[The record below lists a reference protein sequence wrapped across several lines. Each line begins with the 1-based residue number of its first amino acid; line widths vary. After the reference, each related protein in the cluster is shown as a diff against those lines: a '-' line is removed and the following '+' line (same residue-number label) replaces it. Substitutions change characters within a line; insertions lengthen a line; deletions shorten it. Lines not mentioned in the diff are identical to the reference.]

1 MLNIA
6 SNKKA
11 TYDYII
17 NEKYEVGLVLTGAE
31 VKSLR
36 MNTGSIKESYI
47 IEKSG
52 ELWLTNCHIKKYF
65 SSNQKNYGGFTR
77 DFSSQMLFG
86 ANEVELGKQ
95 WANNKL
101 LNKDS
106 KLPDTIEDLDN
117 ENIDFALTGEGE
129 FSFLELA
136 DCLINNLDVGKVPG
150 FVKKL
155 GKKNFAINSSSVNS
169 YSGINSLT
177 NTTKKWMK

>member
-65 SSNQKNYGGFTR
+65 SSNQKNYDPLKKRKILVKKKERNKIIGSTKK
-77 DFSSQMLFG
+77 
-86 ANEVELGKQ
+86 EGKTIIPLLLYF
-95 WANNKL
+95 NNKGIA
-101 LNKDS
+101 
-106 KLPDTIEDLDN
+106 KLSIG
-117 ENIDFALTGEGE
+117 I
-129 FSFLELA
+129 
-136 DCLINNLDVGKVPG
+136 GK
-150 FVKKL
+150 
-155 GKKNFAINSSSVNS
+155 GKKKYDKRASIKAKEWSIRKQKLIRNKAI
-169 YSGINSLT
+169 
-177 NTTKKWMK
+177 

>member
-65 SSNQKNYGGFTR
+65 SSNQKNYDPLKKR
-77 DFSSQMLFG
+77 KIL
-86 ANEVELGKQ
+86 
-95 WANNKL
+95 
-101 LNKDS
+101 
-106 KLPDTIEDLDN
+106 
-117 ENIDFALTGEGE
+117 
-129 FSFLELA
+129 
-136 DCLINNLDVGKVPG
+136 
-150 FVKKL
+150 VKKKERNKIIGSTKKEGKTIIPL
-155 GKKNFAINSSSVNS
+155 LLYFNDRGIAKLSIVIGKGKKKYDKRASIKAKEWSIRKQKLIKNKAI
-169 YSGINSLT
+169 
-177 NTTKKWMK
+177 